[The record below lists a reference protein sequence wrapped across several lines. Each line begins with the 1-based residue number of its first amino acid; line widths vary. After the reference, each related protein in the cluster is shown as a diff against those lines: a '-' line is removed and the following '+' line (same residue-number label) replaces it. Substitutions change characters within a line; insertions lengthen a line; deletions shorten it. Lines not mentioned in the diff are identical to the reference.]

1 MVTEVTVTDV
11 GARYKRAPA
20 VTFTGGGGGTGA
32 AARAVLDGAYG
43 AGLDAAENLF
53 WARQT
58 LAGKQL
64 VVQIVDA
71 EDADP
76 PADGGGS

>member
-1 MVTEVTVTDV
+1 M
-11 GARYKRAPA
+11 
-20 VTFTGGGGGTGA
+20 
-32 AARAVLDGAYG
+32 LDGAYG

-64 VVQIVDA
+64 VVQFADA
-71 EDADP
+71 EGADP
-76 PADGGGS
+76 PAEGGGS

>member
-1 MVTEVTVTDV
+1 MRWPVTDP

-20 VTFTGGGGGTGA
+20 ITFTGGGGTGA
-32 AARAVLDGAYG
+32 VARAVLDGAYG

-58 LAGKQL
+58 LAVKQL
-64 VVQIVDA
+64 VVQFVDA